1 MVDRG
6 SDDADERGAECE
18 TTKKVF
24 LCRDRFCL
32 KLMSEAKLRVKIS
45 RILIFDEKLCFAL

>member
-18 TTKKVF
+18 TTKKGF